1 MLDENLKIIISNLER
16 EVEFINMGYYFLYNF
31 ENNGDIEKYN
41 HTINNIKRLL
51 KKEEEWLNILLEPEN
66 AEKFMDYLSQKYG
79 LDISLTIDP
88 FRPSDY
94 LAKVRIINEMY
105 IQLLKMVPKNLD
117 ESDPSSHL
125 LYQLNT
131 VLDFIRLNL
140 SLLYKEGINE
150 LTIKTKYN
158 LSFIL
163 PDLEQ
168 ELIKTN
174 FAIAENPYITRNFL
188 LYNEEL
194 KKKGVKTTNDSM
206 INLLRSC
213 ILELFSYK
221 RSFEKDD
228 MKNLRFKYNCTS
240 MRATLVL
247 MDEETSEYMMG
258 KINEFLDGNGDY
270 KVPNNEKFNPE
281 FVIDFLD
288 ELVEKLENESDVR
301 YTINIIKTLL
311 EKIKQD
317 REVPINIS
325 IGR

>member
-66 AEKFMDYLSQKYG
+66 AEKVMDYLSQKYG

-221 RSFEKDD
+221 RGFEKDD